1 MKLYDQYPS
10 STTEIQIVKSIKR
23 FKTASN
29 CYYIGDRKKQ
39 MYMYK
44 YMDIETAIKCLKGR
58 NIMFVEP
65 ILWPDKYESRF
76 YTANYSKIVKDFNN
90 ITPKLYACCFTFS
103 RASEAAWKTYSYEK
117 TGLASRCVQFRIN
130 KRLFREALNM
140 HAKDNDCKIYEGPI
154 DYSLTDDQINRLHL
168 PSSGYLYDS
177 IFNNNF
183 SFHNYLSLLL
193 IKRQAFNYE
202 NEYRYFIVPNDGKAN
217 DRIFP
222 TIPWSSMI
230 VDVKVDK
237 KCSNIEIEILSTYLK
252 ENGIEIEPTRFDL
265 YSNPDDKI
273 TIEKEEE

>member
-65 ILWPDKYESRF
+65 LLWPDKYESRF

>member
-29 CYYIGDRKKQ
+29 CYYIGNRKKQ
-39 MYMYK
+39 LYMYK

-237 KCSNIEIEILSTYLK
+237 KCSDIEIEILSTYLK

>member
-140 HAKDNDCKIYEGPI
+140 HAKDNNCKIYEGPI

>member
-154 DYSLTDDQINRLHL
+154 DYSLTDNQINRLHL